1 MRETWVWSLGW
12 EDPLEKGMATHSSI
26 LAWRIPWTEG
36 PGRLQSMGSQ
46 SVRHNWPTFT
56 SLHIQK
62 LFSRQKYSHLNS
74 CHLHYILYTNVR
86 GLRNKFF
93 EGTPNPTTSLIN
105 KNSPLEKKIANFKGK
120 NCKQPKHTKTF
131 LISLIIKDRE
141 KNQKCGFNETQS
153 LSYVAKML
161 TNNVSCYFF
170 GRQFAKNCHVLKYRL
185 DISTS
190 RILSYTRIWMSSQ
203 RHLSKDVHCSI
214 VCN

>member
-46 SVRHNWPTFT
+46 SVRHDWLSFT

-74 CHLHYILYTNVR
+74 CHLHYIPYTNIR

-93 EGTPNPTTSLIN
+93 KGTPNPTTSLIN
-105 KNSPLEKKIANFKGK
+105 KNSPLEKKKKIANFKGK
-120 NCKQPKHTKTF
+120 NCKQPKRMKTF

-141 KNQKCGFNETQS
+141 KKSKVWIQWDTVTVICS
-153 LSYVAKML
+153 S
-161 TNNVSCYFF
+161 NV
-170 GRQFAKNCHVLKYRL
+170 N
-185 DISTS
+185 
-190 RILSYTRIWMSSQ
+190 
-203 RHLSKDVHCSI
+203 
-214 VCN
+214 